1 MKILGL
7 SAFYHDS
14 AAALIVDGNI
24 IAAAQEERFTRKKF
38 DSGFPFHSIQFC
50 LERAGLQLSDLDE
63 IVYYEKPFLSFE
75 RLLQSIIAT
84 APHSLLTFLSAM
96 PIWMREK
103 LDTRGT
109 LKKKFNKFFPG
120 QPLPA
125 MTFSQHHLSHA
136 ASAFYPSPFESAAI
150 LCLDGVGEWACTT
163 AWIGQGN
170 KIESMW
176 EMHFPHSLGML
187 YSAFTY
193 FCGFKVNSGEYK
205 LMGLAPYGK
214 PVYAE
219 KIKKHLLDI
228 KEDGSFRL
236 NMQYFSFA
244 SSLSM
249 TNKKFAELFEI
260 EAREPESAMTQTYK
274 DLAASIQQVTEEI
287 MLRLART
294 LRRESGQEN
303 LCLAGGVALNC
314 VANGIIA
321 RENIFKNIWIQPAA
335 GDAGSALGAALASYY
350 LQHGKTRTVQK
361 PDSMKAAFLGP
372 AYSDSEIRNLL
383 KEVGASFEELHKNSL
398 LQIAT
403 RDLKDQKVVGWFQG
417 SMEYGPRSLG
427 ARSILGDPRDPQM
440 QSRMNLKI
448 KYRESFRPFAPIVL
462 AEKVQDIYQDN
473 FENPYMLLVTH
484 VKADYA
490 NALPAVTHVDGSAR
504 LQAVS
509 HNENPLLHDLLK
521 SFEAATGC
529 PVLVNTSFNVR
540 GEPIVCSPED
550 ALRCFIQTEM
560 DSLFLGPFYLQKEKQ
575 KFCREDRRWKVRYEL
590 D

>member
-14 AAALIVDGNI
+14 AAALIIDGEI

-38 DSGFPFHSIQFC
+38 DPGFPFHSIQFC
-50 LERAGLQLSDLDE
+50 LQQAGLKISDLDE

-84 APHSLLTFLSAM
+84 APRSFLTFLSAM

-109 LKKKFNKFFPG
+109 LNKKFRKYFSGESIP
-120 QPLPA
+120 QI
-125 MTFSQHHLSHA
+125 TFSQHHLSHA
-136 ASAFYPSPFESAAI
+136 AGAFYPSPFESAAI
-150 LCLDGVGEWACTT
+150 LCLDGVGEWACTS
-163 AWIGQGN
+163 AWTGQGN
-170 KIESMW
+170 KIESLW

-214 PVYAE
+214 PLYAQ
-219 KIKKHLLDI
+219 KIRDHLIDL

-236 NMQYFSFA
+236 NMEYFAFA
-244 SSLSM
+244 STLSM
-249 TNKKFAELFEI
+249 TTEKFGQLFGV
-260 EAREPESAMTQTYK
+260 EARKPESAMEQIYK
-274 DLAASIQQVTEEI
+274 DLAASIQLVTEEI
-287 MLRLART
+287 MVRLARKIRT
-294 LRRESGQEN
+294 DSGQEN
-303 LCLAGGVALNC
+303 LCLSGGVALNC

-321 RENIFKNIWIQPAA
+321 REKIFKNIWIQPAA

-350 LQHGKTRTVQK
+350 LQHEKMRVIKT
-361 PDSMKAAFLGP
+361 PDAMRGAFLGP
-372 AYSDSEIRNLL
+372 AYSNEEIRGLL
-383 KEVGASFEELHKNSL
+383 NEVGASFTELSNQDL
-398 LQIAT
+398 LKTAT
-403 RDLKDQKVVGWFQG
+403 EDLKDQKVVGWFQG
-417 SMEYGPRSLG
+417 AMEYGPRSLG
-427 ARSILGDPRDPQM
+427 SRSILGDPRDPQM

-462 AEKVQDIYQDN
+462 AERVQEVYQDN
-473 FENPYMLLVTH
+473 FDSPYMLLVTH
-484 VKADYA
+484 VREAYSKT
-490 NALPAVTHVDGSAR
+490 LPAVTHVDGSAR
-504 LQAVS
+504 LQSVS
-509 HNENPLLHDLLK
+509 VGENPLLHDLLK
-521 SFEAATGC
+521 TFETATGC

-560 DSLFLGPFYLQKEKQ
+560 DSLCLGPFYLKKENQ
-575 KFCREDRRWKVRYEL
+575 KFSREDRRWRVRYEM